1 MHCNRFHQNVAKLQE
16 TFLMFNAEDAQ
27 NLIMC
32 YAKDAEL
39 YKTWLSD
46 LGFISNIISSFD
58 IIKLLSHRLAT
69 ITALKYILTGCWWC
83 NIPCL
88 VGWLVGNN
96 NDDNIATLDCTLT
109 VQSWL
114 EIRNTVQL
122 YMLLHHPGQW

>member
-1 MHCNRFHQNVAKLQE
+1 MPK
-16 TFLMFNAEDAQ
+16 
-27 NLIMC
+27 I
-32 YAKDAEL
+32 DAEL

-46 LGFISNIISSFD
+46 LGFISNKTSSFD

-69 ITALKYILTGCWWC
+69 IA
-83 NIPCL
+83 NIVAQQFWSIFSQAADDVTIPVWL
-88 VGWLVGNN
+88 GGWLVGNN
-96 NDDNIATLDCTLT
+96 NDDNIATLDCTQT